1 MTTLSRE
8 EIYEKAGQLR
18 EFGVYN
24 EPLTQRWQRVE
35 EERWLQDTPICAVAG
50 LNNMDTDGALLEL
63 LRQNPQDVMA
73 GLELAAIAVNAEGK
87 VLVLPEEEKALGE
100 SLAELAARYGV
111 ELEYGMVNA
120 RQYRGSAV
128 HHIETMIALAQ
139 TVEGRYQPGTWVA
152 VRKGGQTSPLRRVEY
167 GATVADVL
175 GEDAQGLRAFALGRA
190 LYAAGSLGMAIQPDT
205 NLGNGVIT
213 LYPDSCCIIH
223 EAEQVLLDER
233 QRSCGKCTFC
243 REGLIQLHTM
253 TKEITQG
260 KGKGEYLDMMGEIG
274 QAMVFSTPCSVGQ
287 TGSRFTLD
295 AMSLFAEE
303 YEDHIKRRKCKNN
316 VCSAF
321 TSIYI
326 DPSLCQG
333 CEDCVDVC
341 PEDCI
346 EGKAGYIHMIDDFD
360 CTKCGKCIDACD
372 YDAIVR
378 SSGRVPK
385 LPSRLTKCG
394 KFR

>member
-120 RQYRGSAV
+120 RPYRGSAV
-128 HHIETMIALAQ
+128 PRSETVIARAQ

-167 GATVADVL
+167 GATVADIL

-260 KGKGEYLDMMGEIG
+260 KGKGEYLDMMEEIG

-378 SSGRVPK
+378 SSGRLPK

>member
-152 VRKGGQTSPLRRVEY
+152 VRKGGQTGPLRRVEY

-260 KGKGEYLDMMGEIG
+260 KGKGEYLEMMEEIG

-316 VCSAF
+316 VCSA
-321 TSIYI
+321 YI